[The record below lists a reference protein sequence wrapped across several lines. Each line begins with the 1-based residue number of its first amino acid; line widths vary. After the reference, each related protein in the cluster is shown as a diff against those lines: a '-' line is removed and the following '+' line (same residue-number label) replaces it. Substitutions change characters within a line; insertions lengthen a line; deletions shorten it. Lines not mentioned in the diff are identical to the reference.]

1 MSIELS
7 DIARQPQRTSNLD
20 QPKYSIELSDIARQP
35 QRTSN
40 LDQPKYSVISYSSQW
55 KNDHRKKCA
64 FCAIFKKLYLKE
76 KEMEVDERLFRFYSF
91 LIAEVLVITAKKT
104 FFFSRLIEQ
113 EVGNDLSGSNLFDL
127 ITKCQYRITENN

>member
-1 MSIELS
+1 M
-7 DIARQPQRTSNLD
+7 
-20 QPKYSIELSDIARQP
+20 SIELSDIARQP

-55 KNDHRKKCA
+55 KNDHRFADCFHSSSLASLYLIEKKCA
-64 FCAIFKKLYLKE
+64 FCAILKKLYLKE

-104 FFFSRLIEQ
+104 FFFRRLIEQ

>member
-1 MSIELS
+1 M
-7 DIARQPQRTSNLD
+7 
-20 QPKYSIELSDIARQP
+20 SIELSDIARQP

-55 KNDHRKKCA
+55 KNDHQKKCA
-64 FCAIFKKLYLKE
+64 FCAILKKLYLKE
-76 KEMEVDERLFRFYSF
+76 KEMEVDERLSGAFFRFYSF
-91 LIAEVLVITAKKT
+91 LFLVITAKKT
-104 FFFSRLIEQ
+104 FFFRRLIEQ